1 MQARKLSDCEQ
12 RRVFC
17 DCKEVGRMVFIILN
31 CERGKRSSWRNEHHF
46 CIGNV
51 ENGVHRGNESHIQH
65 GECRK
70 WCSSKE

>member
-1 MQARKLSDCEQ
+1 
-12 RRVFC
+12 
-17 DCKEVGRMVFIILN
+17 MVFIEGMKAIF
-31 CERGKRSSWRNEHHF
+31 S
-46 CIGNV
+46 IGNV